1 MGTLA
6 DLKARI
12 ADELGGR
19 TDLDSQIAYAI
30 DDAIKLHLQQKFWP
44 QEAMVEFETEAGTP
58 NYPLPTGF
66 RGYVLITVTDDGD
79 KVPLEYMSWQ
89 QYKDEYG
96 DDPDETG
103 TPYRYSMF
111 GGQVWLADVPDA
123 IYTITQHFY
132 QDLTAPLSDDA
143 TNYWTAAAEP
153 LIRNTAKKI
162 LYSEVILDFEKAAF
176 AERNAN
182 DWLRRFQRESRD
194 YQGGG
199 SLRPTCW

>member
-12 ADELGGR
+12 KDELGGR

-30 DDAIKLHLQQKFWP
+30 DDAIKLHLQQHLWP
-44 QEAMVEFETEAGTP
+44 TEASTSFDTVPGTA
-58 NYPLPTGF
+58 YYVVPTRF
-66 RGYVLITVTDDGD
+66 RGFVRVTVTDDGD
-79 KVPLEYMSWQ
+79 KWPLEPISYE
-89 QYKDEYG
+89 QYRDMDG
-96 DDPDETG
+96 DDADDDGTPSCYALFGGYMYLHPVPDEVY
-103 TPYRYSMF
+103 PINCDYYRDF
-111 GGQVWLADVPDA
+111 A
-123 IYTITQHFY
+123 
-132 QDLTAPLSDDA
+132 APVTDDEE
-143 TNYWTAAAEP
+143 NYWTVEAEP

-199 SLRPTCW
+199 SLRPTLW